1 MSILSIFRQDKVL
14 MSLIVGTFL
23 LLCFVTIQNFSIV
36 AQVSPTIEASRQA
49 ILDNSRL
56 ITENKRVIEENM
68 VLLTSGIKREEMSHT
83 LLLQIINESKNLQ
96 ERQDKYQIVLEKEIR
111 ELRSELAYVKELY
124 KKK

>member
-1 MSILSIFRQDKVL
+1 
-14 MSLIVGTFL
+14 
-23 LLCFVTIQNFSIV
+23 
-36 AQVSPTIEASRQA
+36 
-49 ILDNSRL
+49 
-56 ITENKRVIEENM
+56 
-68 VLLTSGIKREEMSHT
+68 MSHT